1 MLLRRRKQTNNP
13 RVPSGLIAKTE
24 KGYFL
29 VKGLKRF
36 KFVSDRARD
45 SWSIKIVETSEHSL
59 IDIKISGIVGFRDGT
74 LIRDISNHK
83 LYLISDNKKRHVI
96 DPDVLKSLNFTKN
109 NIVLVSHKEA
119 TTHQDGESLNV
130 Y

>member
-1 MLLRRRKQTNNP
+1 MLLRRRKRTNNP

-36 KFVSDRARD
+36 RFVSDRARD
-45 SWSIKIVETSEHSL
+45 SWNIKIIETSEHTLS
-59 IDIKISGIVGFRDGT
+59 DIKISGMVGFRDGT

-83 LYLISDNKKRHVI
+83 LYLISDNKKRHIV
-96 DPDVLKSLNFTKN
+96 DPDVLQSLNFIKN
-109 NIVLVSHKEA
+109 DIVLVSHKEA
-119 TTHQDGESLNV
+119 TTHQDGELLNV
-130 Y
+130 